1 MRPRTVSFAGTDDS
15 FDYEDYYEDLALQP
29 PGLQVS
35 SSQPLLSSNKTSREL
50 TEIDTRLSKL
60 QDRVR
65 QTLAGGTSIP
75 TALHKIRASTS
86 GRVGSVN
93 GTRAKGGGGTRRPRP
108 RPLPAVMSPAS
119 RSSRTAPTAANR
131 LITID
136 SSMGKDYAVKEP
148 IVFRPAVGSGPPIF
162 TDQRLQEYADQYE
175 REAEEFSSV
184 ALHAQ
189 VRLKQLELM
198 GEVPNTLALAVS
210 LDVLR
215 RLGEVSGRYSDIIQR
230 VHKAL
235 LPHCY
240 LDFQPE
246 KEDNDE
252 EKTMKMKMRMRKKE
266 ETMDGAGVDPASFSS
281 SSSSSSSLPLG
292 TPTRLVDYLKARPT
306 FLHVERVGLENEGL
320 KKKMETLRQDR
331 FGSISALSN
340 YQKGE

>member
-1 MRPRTVSFAGTDDS
+1 MRPRTVSFAGTDES

-29 PGLQVS
+29 PGLQIS
-35 SSQPLLSSNKTSREL
+35 SSQPVLSSNKTSREL

-65 QTLAGGTSIP
+65 QTLAGGTSVP

-93 GTRAKGGGGTRRPRP
+93 GTRAKGGGTRRPRP
-108 RPLPAVMSPAS
+108 RPRPAVMSPVS

-266 ETMDGAGVDPASFSS
+266 ETMDGEGVDPAS
-281 SSSSSSSLPLG
+281 SSSSSSSLPLE

-320 KKKMETLRQDR
+320 KKKMDTLRQDR